1 MSKYFN
7 IEGYWRN
14 DKSQFG
20 GYIVKEFDD
29 VEENEEDDDLIFYYG
44 LSESDIQ
51 QAIEDEKNDVEDSL
65 EFAITSY
72 EVLDWDSYKE

>member
-1 MSKYFN
+1 MSKYFSV
-7 IEGYWRN
+7 EGYWKDDR
-14 DKSQFG
+14 SEFG

-51 QAIEDEKNDVEDSL
+51 QAIEDEKNGVEDSL
-65 EFAITSY
+65 DFAITYY
-72 EVLDWDSYKE
+72 EVIDFDNYKN